1 MIFNFGFN
9 CLIVN
14 AAMKKTYDVFDDNGD
29 GRLSVSELGDVLRSL
44 NLNPTKAEI
53 QEIMDKADIDGI
65 YHLFFT
71 FCIIIHSPR
80 GEFCNIF
87 DLH

>member
-1 MIFNFGFN
+1 
-9 CLIVN
+9 
-14 AAMKKTYDVFDDNGD
+14 MKKTYDVFDDNGD

-65 YHLFFT
+65 LHLFLPFV
-71 FCIIIHSPR
+71 
-80 GEFCNIF
+80 
-87 DLH
+87 L